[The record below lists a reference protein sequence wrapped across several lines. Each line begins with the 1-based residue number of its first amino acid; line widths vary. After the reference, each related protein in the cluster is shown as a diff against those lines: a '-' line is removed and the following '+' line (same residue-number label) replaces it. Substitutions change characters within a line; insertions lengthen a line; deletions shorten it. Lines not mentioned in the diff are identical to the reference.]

1 MRISA
6 IRKRRENI
14 CVRME
19 SQSHIDSLSAY
30 PSAMCL
36 TTITTRPLLAGIT
49 DLFAWERK
57 ASSSA
62 TRHTRALGNRSSRRG
77 RLRSQNWV
85 RLDHWSVNRSPCNL
99 LVMSEINRSLIVVMP
114 KQPFLDWLLSVDPD
128 HQLDLEEIS
137 DDPTAYLIPECGTDE
152 EREQIIDWC
161 ADFLFEQEL
170 WSWYTDEDLWP
181 VRRDAQTFR
190 EWFEVKFHSLVFDV
204 VGDIPL
210 QHVEYG
216 DDDSSPDPSSN
227 GH

>member
-1 MRISA
+1 
-6 IRKRRENI
+6 
-14 CVRME
+14 
-19 SQSHIDSLSAY
+19 
-30 PSAMCL
+30 
-36 TTITTRPLLAGIT
+36 
-49 DLFAWERK
+49 
-57 ASSSA
+57 
-62 TRHTRALGNRSSRRG
+62 
-77 RLRSQNWV
+77 
-85 RLDHWSVNRSPCNL
+85 
-99 LVMSEINRSLIVVMP
+99 MSEINRSLIVVKP
-114 KQPFLDWLLSVDPD
+114 KQPFLDWIRSVDPD
-128 HQLDLEEIS
+128 QTLDLKDIS

-190 EWFEVKFHSLVFDV
+190 EWFEVEFHSLVFDV

-216 DDDSSPDPSSN
+216 DEDATSDPSSN